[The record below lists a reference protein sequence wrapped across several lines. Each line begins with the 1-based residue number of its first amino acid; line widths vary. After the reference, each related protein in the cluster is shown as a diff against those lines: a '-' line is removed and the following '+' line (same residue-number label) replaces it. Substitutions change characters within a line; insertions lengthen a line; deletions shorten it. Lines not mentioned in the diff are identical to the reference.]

1 MSNLYFLISGLF
13 CIVLNLVLF
22 FSKERVDSKET
33 KIYGYML
40 ISSFLDVLLVIA
52 EISICYHNFSE
63 DTFLLLTILNKI
75 DLIHYIVWPSLL
87 FLYVYY
93 ITYKENIKGYLSI
106 KNKVILTG
114 ILSAFI
120 EIFLPI
126 KLISQDGVMG
136 ITGYAPSFVY
146 IVALLYI
153 LGIMAILLK
162 NLKKIFSRKYAPLL
176 VLCVLIVVAAIVR
189 AVNPTLIIIPSALVY
204 IDLIMFHT
212 IENPDVKMIEELNLA
227 RERADRANR
236 AKTEFLSNMSHEI
249 RTPLN
254 AIVGFSNSLLDDVEN
269 EKARDDAKYIINA
282 SENLLEI
289 VNGILDISKIEA
301 NKIEIVNKN
310 YNMEE
315 VLDNLIALSK
325 ARLGDKPIEFRTN
338 FSEDMPKYMYG
349 DSSRIKQICVNL
361 LTNSI
366 KYTKEGYIEFKIDSV
381 IKGDVCRLILSVE
394 DTGIG
399 IKEEDIDKLFEKF
412 GRLDLEKNISI
423 EGSGLGLAIT
433 KKLVEM
439 MGGKIV
445 VQSEYGKGSKFT
457 VALDQSIVDAPEIKE
472 EFDISTI
479 VKHEYPG
486 KKLLVVDDNKLN
498 LKVAEKVLEPF
509 QVIVETANGGDEGIE
524 KIKNAEYDLILL
536 DDMMPGKTG
545 VETLKELKSTMETF
559 KTPTIALTANAISG
573 MREKYLADGFD
584 DYLAKPIEKDELK
597 RILGKYL
604 QDR

>member
-22 FSKERVDSKET
+22 FSKERVDTKET

-146 IVALLYI
+146 IVALLYV

-176 VLCVLIVVAAIVR
+176 VLCVLMVVAAIVR
-189 AVNPTLIIIPSALVY
+189 AVNPTLIIIPSVLVY

-315 VLDNLIALSK
+315 VLDNLVALSK

-457 VALDQSIVDAPEIKE
+457 VALDQRIVDAPEIKE

-509 QVIVETANGGDEGIE
+509 QVIVETANSGDEGIE
-524 KIKNAEYDLILL
+524 KIKNAEYDLVLL

>member
-22 FSKERVDSKET
+22 FSKERVDTKET

-212 IENPDVKMIEELNLA
+212 IENPDVKLIEELNLA

-315 VLDNLIALSK
+315 VLDNLVALSK

-573 MREKYLADGFD
+573 MREKYLVDGFD